1 MGKEDII
8 KAAALIFSQKGYS
21 AASMQDIAEA
31 VNLRKASLYHHV
43 NSKQEILKILLDT
56 ALELLIENMQQ
67 VMERPILPVE
77 KFRLGM
83 RTYLTNMLEHRET
96 ASLLLLEYRSLEPE
110 LRARHIRRR
119 DDFECLWRELIQ
131 EGIDEGVFM
140 CKDPAMV
147 VNALLGVLN
156 WTVTWYRQN
165 GKYSPEQIA
174 DQYADMF
181 LKGLLVRD

>member
-1 MGKEDII
+1 MSKDDII
-8 KAAALIFSQKGYS
+8 RAAALIFSQKGYS

-67 VMERPILPVE
+67 VMESPIPPVE
-77 KFRLGM
+77 KLSLGM
-83 RTYLTNMLEHRET
+83 RTYLATMLEHQEP
-96 ASLLLLEYRSLEPE
+96 ASVLLLEYRSLEPE

-119 DDFECLWRELIQ
+119 DDFERLWRDLIQ
-131 EGIDEGVFM
+131 EGIDDGSFN
-140 CKDPAMV
+140 CKDPAMAV
-147 VNALLGVLN
+147 SALLGVLN
-156 WTVTWYRQN
+156 WTVTWYRPN
-165 GKYSPEQIA
+165 GKYTPEQIA